1 MPMRRYARHRHLR
14 AGGHG
19 NESVDLYAEP
29 GEIFLIPGWDAAL
42 VPGCEA
48 EMQNGAETGTT
59 NRLETRMNTRDSIFP
74 LKKYRQKYRQIEK

>member
-1 MPMRRYARHRHLR
+1 MRRYARHRHLR

-48 EMQNGAETGTT
+48 EMQNGAETGTAQC
-59 NRLETRMNTRDSIFP
+59 LGTRMDAGLFIF
-74 LKKYRQKYRQIEK
+74 LSKKYQQKYQQIGK